1 MISTNEL
8 ISIILAIP
16 ILLAQ
21 GIWLYIDAKRR
32 GTYAWA
38 WGIVGLIQFPTP
50 LLLYY
55 VFIIRKDK
63 KRRH

>member
-8 ISIILAIP
+8 LIIILVIP
-16 ILLAQ
+16 VLLAQ

-55 VFIIRKDK
+55 IFIIRKDK
-63 KRRH
+63 RRY

>member
-8 ISIILAIP
+8 IIIILAIP

-32 GTYAWA
+32 GTHAWA

-63 KRRH
+63 RRH

>member
-1 MISTNEL
+1 MISTNEM
-8 ISIILAIP
+8 IIIILAIP

-38 WGIVGLIQFPTP
+38 WGIVGLIQFPIP

-63 KRRH
+63 RRH

>member
-1 MISTNEL
+1 MISNNEQ
-8 ISIILAIP
+8 IIIIFVIP

-21 GIWLYIDAKRR
+21 GIWLYIDAKKR

-55 VFIIRKDK
+55 IFIIRRD
-63 KRRH
+63 KRR

>member
-8 ISIILAIP
+8 ILIILAIP

-63 KRRH
+63 RRN

>member
-8 ISIILAIP
+8 ILIILAIP

-63 KRRH
+63 RRHL

>member
-1 MISTNEL
+1 MSTNEL
-8 ISIILAIP
+8 IIIILVIP

-21 GIWLYIDAKRR
+21 GIWLYVDAKRR

-63 KRRH
+63 RR

>member
-1 MISTNEL
+1 MSTNEL
-8 ISIILAIP
+8 ILIILAIP

-63 KRRH
+63 RRN

>member
-8 ISIILAIP
+8 IIIILAIP

-63 KRRH
+63 RRHL